1 MAHCMPGALYVTFS
15 PQPLD
20 VVFDVIL
27 SLQFKS
33 WYFILVL
40 NAAGVDRNVPGSPDM
55 LPSVPRKILGT
66 TEPIAGLMI

>member
-1 MAHCMPGALYVTFS
+1 MAHCVSGPLYVAVS
-15 PQPLD
+15 PWPLD
-20 VVFDVIL
+20 VIFDIIL

-40 NAAGVDRNVPGSPDM
+40 NAAGVDRNVPGFPDM

-66 TEPIAGLMI
+66 TVPIAGLMI